1 MSNISGVVNYAISEL
16 SQLSGIKPHT
26 IRMWEQRYGILKPK
40 RTETKIRTYSDHDL
54 RFLMN
59 IALLNRQGY
68 KISKIAELG
77 NEEINKIVNQ
87 IEQADPSFEILVDQL
102 TKSMISFDEI
112 AFEKTINTSIL
123 RNGFK
128 DTMLQVI
135 YPFLEK
141 IGLLWVTGHINP
153 AQEHFVANLVRQKI
167 IVAIDGQNLQ
177 WGPGSKKILL
187 FLPAHELHELS
198 LLFFT
203 YNLKTQNHHTIY
215 LGANL
220 PNADLQP
227 VIDVYQPD
235 YVFTVLTSTLYI
247 KNSVNLLQTTAKNNP
262 KINFKIAG
270 MQAHHAA
277 KGAPKNLTTFQSL
290 PDVLKF
296 GQNL

>member
-1 MSNISGVVNYAISEL
+1 MSGVVNYAISEL
-16 SQLSGIKPHT
+16 AQLSGIKPHT

-40 RTETKIRTYSDHDL
+40 RTETKIRTYTDKDL

-68 KISKIAELG
+68 KISKIAELE
-77 NEEINKIVNQ
+77 NEEINNLVTQ

-102 TKSMISFDEI
+102 TKNMISFDEI
-112 AFEKTINTSIL
+112 GFERTINTSVL

-128 DTMLQVI
+128 DTMLQVV

-141 IGLLWVTGHINP
+141 IGLLWITGHINP
-153 AQEHFVANLVRQKI
+153 AQEHFVSNLIRQKI
-167 IVAIDGQNLQ
+167 IVAIDGQNHQ
-177 WGPGSKKILL
+177 WGPNSKKILL

-203 YNLKTQNHHTIY
+203 YNLKSQQHHTIY

-247 KNSVNLLQTTAKNNP
+247 KNSVNLLQQTAKTNP
-262 KINFKIAG
+262 KIHFKIAG

-290 PDVLKF
+290 SDVLKF

>member
-1 MSNISGVVNYAISEL
+1 MSKISGVVNYAISEL

-77 NEEINKIVNQ
+77 NEEINNIVNQ

-102 TKSMISFDEI
+102 TKNMISFDEI
-112 AFEKTINTSIL
+112 GFEKTINTSIL

-153 AQEHFVANLVRQKI
+153 AQEHFVSNLIRQKI

-177 WGPGSKKILL
+177 WGPSSKKILL

-203 YNLKTQNHHTIY
+203 YNLKTQHHHTIY

-227 VIDVYQPD
+227 VIDVYEPD

-262 KINFKIAG
+262 KIHFKIAG
-270 MQAHHAA
+270 MQAHHAS

-290 PDVLKF
+290 TDVLKF